1 MNKDEEVLR
10 IAYADDHVA
19 MRQGLISILESRGGI
34 RVIAEADNGSEL
46 ILKLSQLEVL
56 PDVCMV
62 DINMPVTDGFEVM
75 QAIRKNWPGLKT
87 LILTVFENESYIIR
101 MIKQGANGYL
111 LKSCHPDEIKMALFN
126 IHNSGYHYSGV
137 ADNRLFRKVFNR
149 ELDVP
154 KFSDREIELLRYS
167 CTDLSYQEIAERMNT
182 SPRSV
187 DGIRDRLFARLGLS
201 NRVSMAML
209 AVQYGYVPVEI
220 NTSGSFL
227 NQS

>member
-1 MNKDEEVLR
+1 MNKDEQVLS

-19 MRQGLISILESRGGI
+19 MRKGLISILESRGG
-34 RVIAEADNGSEL
+34 VKVVAEADNGNEL
-46 ILKLSQLEVL
+46 IRQLSQLVTP
-56 PDVCMV
+56 PDVCMI

-75 QAIRKNWPGLKT
+75 QAIRKNWPQQKA

-101 MIKQGANGYL
+101 MIKHGANGYL
-111 LKSCHPDEIKMALFN
+111 LKSCHPDEIKTALFN
-126 IHNSGYHYSGV
+126 IHHTGYHYSGI

-149 ELDVP
+149 ELDIP
-154 KFSDREIELLRYS
+154 RFSDREIELLRYS

-182 SPRSV
+182 SPRSI
-187 DGIRDRLFARLGLS
+187 DGIRDRLFARLGLN

-227 NQS
+227 NHL